1 MVDPEHWLYFS
12 ENGHDACFDFGAFFS
27 RTLYHMEMIDIRRRF
42 RNVVAGICAASAMSC
57 HTTRNVNLVENTDAT
72 SRPSRVEVM
81 TRSGSTIVVF
91 DPIVR
96 QDSLRGFSDE
106 ERRNPVTLATSDI
119 QNAKTRQLSGGRTA
133 LLVFG
138 LIAAIVAGLL
148 IAAIIAFSETNY

>member
-1 MVDPEHWLYFS
+1 
-12 ENGHDACFDFGAFFS
+12 
-27 RTLYHMEMIDIRRRF
+27 
-42 RNVVAGICAASAMSC
+42 
-57 HTTRNVNLVENTDAT
+57 
-72 SRPSRVEVM
+72 M